1 MADVEEHVNIEL
13 VDAGGHKD
21 RVVMVLSKVKGLTMP
36 PEQLVQQIPC
46 TVATDVP
53 RSLAEKLKEY
63 LEKAGA
69 MVMLEGEQVA
79 EEEEL
84 FSADEF
90 PIAGE
95 NEAEDALF
103 ASTGDDALFAD
114 NDADDML
121 EFEAE
126 PASDMGDAPDFEAD
140 DDLTFTADEIVEP
153 PELPNMPDM
162 PSDAD
167 ASPEAAPKANIF
179 QGILAKLPALGK
191 KKTDDEPVDDDA
203 AIAEEPESDD
213 TAAKKSPLAFLE
225 KLRKPKSAPEAPD
238 DELAS
243 EVAEIAESGRKKRSD
258 FLSSPI
264 AYVLIGLLAGA
275 IVAGIWGNFGI
286 QKQRQKLVDYE
297 LQTAREIEEH
307 SAELKGIV
315 ADLTE
320 KVAAL
325 QQQNVELQTQNAG
338 LGAELKEAQQQP
350 SGIVPTDSPLEM
362 MPWEDALIREFQPI
376 MERHAQILEDA
387 QAQAGCS
394 QQVLLDGNGTLTYA
408 QVVKQFSARYT
419 RHDIR
424 RSDSLVTPYI
434 AEFKIP
440 FQQEIRTGATAE
452 ACDAATLQSF
462 ELPAHHEFGGYYGY
476 WTLEYAYKDGQWV
489 LNTSVIERNR
499 DLYTSAFQKGSPD
512 YAKFKIDTAVF
523 PGLEE

>member
-21 RVVMVLSKVKGLTMP
+21 RVVLVLSKVKGLTMP
-36 PEQLVQQIPC
+36 PEQLVQHIPC

-53 RSLAEKLKEY
+53 RALAEKLKVY

-69 MVMLEGEQVA
+69 MVMLEGEQV
-79 EEEEL
+79 EEEAEEL

-90 PIAGE
+90 PIVGE

-103 ASTGDDALFAD
+103 ADTA
-114 NDADDML
+114 ADDML
-121 EFEAE
+121 EFEAD
-126 PASDMGDAPDFEAD
+126 PASDMGNAPDFETD
-140 DDLTFTADEIVEP
+140 DDLTFTTDDIAEP
-153 PELPNMPDM
+153 PELPDSSDIPSETDAPPD
-162 PSDAD
+162 
-167 ASPEAAPKANIF
+167 AAPKANMF

-191 KKTDDEPVDDDA
+191 KKMAEGSADDA
-203 AIAEEPESDD
+203 VAVAEEPESDD

-225 KLRKPKSAPEAPD
+225 KFRKPKPAAETPG
-238 DELAS
+238 DELAT
-243 EVAEIAESGRKKRSD
+243 EVADIAESGQKKRPD

-264 AYVLIGLLAGA
+264 AYVLVGLLAGA
-275 IVAGIWGNFGI
+275 ILAGIWGSIGI

-297 LQTAREIEEH
+297 LQTAQEIEEE
-307 SAELKGIV
+307 SAQLKGMVAELTETV
-315 ADLTE
+315 A
-320 KVAAL
+320 VL
-325 QQQNVELQTQNAG
+325 QQQNADLQAQNAG
-338 LGAELKEAQQQP
+338 LDAELEKTQQHP
-350 SGIVPTDSPLEM
+350 SGIMPTDSPLEM

-387 QAQAGCS
+387 QAGQQQAGCS

-419 RHDIR
+419 RYDIR
-424 RSDSLVTPYI
+424 RSNSLVTPYI

-452 ACDAATLQSF
+452 ACNAATLQSF

-476 WTLEYAYKDGQWV
+476 WTLEYAYKDGEWV